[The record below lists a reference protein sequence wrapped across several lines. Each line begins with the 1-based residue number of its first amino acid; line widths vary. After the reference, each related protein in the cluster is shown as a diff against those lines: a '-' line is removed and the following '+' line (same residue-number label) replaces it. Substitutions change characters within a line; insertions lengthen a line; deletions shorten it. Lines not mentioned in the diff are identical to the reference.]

1 MANGKKGDH
10 PQISADRYHHW
21 KIPRFSPRADE
32 LISEIRDFPTRHHG
46 TGHSSSSQT
55 PAVATANLSY

>member
-32 LISEIRDFPTRHHG
+32 LISEIRDFSKSRIRSDRFVVKT
-46 TGHSSSSQT
+46 
-55 PAVATANLSY
+55 